1 MNRDRDFSLAKSENL
16 LNIWSRAFTPV
27 MSKEPASRPETRYR
41 GKGSTPVK
49 IFRYLG
55 V

>member
-1 MNRDRDFSLAKSENL
+1 MKKHKYKFNDKIITTFNTVSC
-16 LNIWSRAFTPV
+16 ISRG
-27 MSKEPASRPETRYR
+27 EPASRPETRYR